1 MSIKAFCECKEYRNM
16 VFAYR
21 VECKHFVGLL
31 RVVWGFLGGLLF
43 CSVFFL
49 FFFFEGCGSVF

>member
-21 VECKHFVGLL
+21 AEFKHLVGLL
-31 RVVWGFLGGLLF
+31 RVVWGFLGGVVVLLG
-43 CSVFFL
+43 FFL
-49 FFFFEGCGSVF
+49 IFFL